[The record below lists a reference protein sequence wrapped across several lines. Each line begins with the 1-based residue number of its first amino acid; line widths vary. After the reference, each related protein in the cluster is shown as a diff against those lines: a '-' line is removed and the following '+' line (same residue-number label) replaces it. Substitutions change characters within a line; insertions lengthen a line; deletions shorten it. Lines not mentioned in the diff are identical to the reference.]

1 MKIDRLLAMTIVL
14 LNRERVSAKELADRF
29 EVSTK
34 TIYRDMETLN
44 QSGIPIVAHQG
55 TSGGF
60 EIMEQYTIA
69 RQFLTLN
76 EINTMVSVVK
86 GITGIVDDSKF
97 ASLLEKV
104 KALLSRSDTIST
116 EQSTAGIIFDFNPW
130 GQSPVERDKVNTLK
144 QAIEETR
151 KVSIQYLNMNGKES
165 ERVIEPSAL
174 ILKGYVWYLHAYC
187 TLRHDFR
194 VFRLSRIHELRT
206 LMEQSVRRETP
217 SLDGYVW
224 EAEWSTDV
232 RHEMILN
239 FHRKVRYRI
248 VDFFDPEMVSVLEDG
263 SVQVMGEFAEDEWFY
278 GMILSY
284 GEHVKVQQPACV
296 AEEVVRRAQRIVER
310 YINVDR

>member
-104 KALLSRSDTIST
+104 KALLSKADTSNT
-116 EQSTAGIIFDFNPW
+116 EQSTTGIIFDFNPW
-130 GQSPVERDKVNTLK
+130 GQSPAERDKVNILK
-144 QAIEETR
+144 QAIEEAR
-151 KVSIQYLNMNGKES
+151 KVRIQYLNMNGKES

-187 TLRHDFR
+187 TLRNDFR
-194 VFRLSRIHELRT
+194 VFRLSRIHELKM
-206 LMEQSVRRETP
+206 LMEQGVRRETP
-217 SLDGYVW
+217 TLDGYVW
-224 EAEWSTDV
+224 ESEWSTDV
-232 RHEMILN
+232 KHEMILN
-239 FHRKVRYRI
+239 FHQQVRYRI
-248 VDFFDPEMVSVLEDG
+248 LDSFDPETVTVLEDG
-263 SVQVMGEFAEDEWFY
+263 SIQVKAEFVEDEWFY
-278 GMILSY
+278 GMLLSY
-284 GEHVKVQQPACV
+284 GEHVKVEQPTSV
-296 AEEVVRRAQRIVER
+296 ADEVVRRAQRIMER
-310 YINVDR
+310 YVNVDR

>member
-1 MKIDRLLAMTIVL
+1 MKIDRLLAMTILL

-104 KALLSRSDTIST
+104 KALLSKADTIHAEKST
-116 EQSTAGIIFDFNPW
+116 TGIIFDFNPW
-130 GQSPVERDKVNTLK
+130 GQSPAERDKVNILK
-144 QAIEETR
+144 QSIEETR

-174 ILKGYVWYLHAYC
+174 ILKGYIWYLHAYC
-187 TLRHDFR
+187 TLRNDFR
-194 VFRLSRIHELRT
+194 VFRLSRIHELKM
-206 LMEQSVRRETP
+206 LMEQCTRRETP

-232 RHEMILN
+232 KHEMILN
-239 FHRKVRYRI
+239 FDRQVRHRI
-248 VDFFDPEMVSVLEDG
+248 VDSFDPEMVTVLEDG
-263 SVQVMGEFAEDEWFY
+263 SIQVMGEFAKDEWFY
-278 GMILSY
+278 GMLLSY
-284 GEHVKVQQPACV
+284 GEHVKVEQPANV

-310 YINVDR
+310 YVNVDR